1 MSTNANATK
10 RRFKKVVPLLQTVLT
25 TRHLRSNPYQNSVLR
40 PSHAKKEIEA
50 FELSKENCKAVMT
63 QHIAKAVNEEAYI
76 KFLDRSEDLKQ
87 HRMDRANQEQNK
99 SALCLYGFSEC
110 FTGTVFDLEEAFRG
124 LRDARRNI
132 DKITTTIQAHG

>member
-1 MSTNANATK
+1 M
-10 RRFKKVVPLLQTVLT
+10 
-25 TRHLRSNPYQNSVLR
+25 LR

-50 FELSKENCKAVMT
+50 FELSKKNCKAVMT
-63 QHIAKAVNEEAYI
+63 QHIATAVNEEAYI

-87 HRMDRANQEQNK
+87 HRMDRTNQEQNK
-99 SALCLYGFSEC
+99 SALWLYGFSEC